1 MEATQSTPGSSN
13 YTNGMVNGAL
23 LVVGSYFGFQIAPF
37 ATVALLTGLYI
48 GGNSKCQEKIS
59 RTVSE
64 VSSNAYNKGAELVS
78 DTAEKAWEKGKT
90 AVSDATTYTCEAV
103 SSIASSAIKQ
113 GSTALAK
120 AGNSAASAATN
131 ALNSAMNSRQEHC
144 CDPETIGLRETS
156 DSDGFTIYY
165 FSNQVARNLLMSIT

>member
-1 MEATQSTPGSSN
+1 MEATQSAASNSN

-37 ATVALLTGLYI
+37 ATVALLAGLYI

-78 DTAEKAWEKGKT
+78 DTAEKAWEKSKT
-90 AVSDATTYTCEAV
+90 TLSDATTYTCEAV
-103 SSIASSAIKQ
+103 SSAATSAMKQ
-113 GSTALAK
+113 GSSALAE
-120 AGNSAASAATN
+120 AGSSAASAAAN

-156 DSDGFTIYY
+156 NNDGFSIYY
-165 FSNQVARNLLMSIT
+165 YSNQVARNLLMSIA